1 MKCFYYLLLTCFLFS
16 CAASGPDPVVKTL
29 RQEILKRAEQNLA
42 EKPVTVT
49 SFIAERSMGGS
60 HDFFSEG
67 DYWWPDSLNPDGP
80 YIRRD
85 GETNP
90 DNFVAHRHAMV
101 RFSVITGNLTSA
113 YLITQDKKYT
123 DVVLQHIRAWFVNKE
138 TRMNPNLLYAQAI
151 KGIATGRGIGII
163 DTVHLIEVAQSL
175 LRLQQAGVLPAED
188 AKATKEWFA
197 SYLNWMVTHPYGM
210 DEMKAKNNHGTCWV
224 MQVAMFAKYT
234 EDEKMMKFCSDRYK
248 EVLLPGQMAE
258 DGSFP
263 LEQERTKPY
272 AYSLFNLDA
281 MTMICQILSTNDD
294 NLWQYTTADGRNIML
309 GISYLYPF
317 VADKSKWTL
326 APDVMCW
333 EEWPV
338 AHPFLLF
345 GSAQLKDE
353 AMFDTWLKLEHFP
366 TNNEV
371 VRNLPIRNPIIWL

>member
-1 MKCFYYLLLTCFLFS
+1 MKCFYYLLLSCLLFS
-16 CAASGPDPVVKTL
+16 CAASSPDPVVKAL
-29 RQEILKRAEQNLA
+29 RQEVLKRAEQNLN

-49 SFIAERSMGGS
+49 SFIAERSMGGT

-67 DYWWPDSLNPDGP
+67 DYWWPDSLNLDGP
-80 YIRRD
+80 YVRRD

-101 RFSVITGNLTSA
+101 RFSVITANLVSA
-113 YLITQDKKYT
+113 YVITQDEKYA
-123 DVVLQHIRAWFVNKE
+123 DAAMRHIRAWFVNEE

-175 LRLQQAGVLPAED
+175 LHLQRAGVLSVED
-188 AKATKEWFA
+188 TKATKEWFA
-197 SYLNWMVTHPYGM
+197 SYLDWMATHPYGI

-224 MQVAMFAKYT
+224 MQAAMFAKYT
-234 EDEKMMKFCSDRYK
+234 GNEEMMKFCSDRYK
-248 EVLLPGQMAE
+248 EVLLPGQMAK

-263 LEQERTKPY
+263 LELARTKPY

-281 MTMICQILSTNDD
+281 MTMICRILSTDQD
-294 NLWQYTTADGRNIML
+294 NLWKYTTEDGRNIAL

-317 VADKSKWTL
+317 VADKNKWTL

-345 GSAQLKDE
+345 GSISLKNE
-353 AMFDTWLKLEHFP
+353 AMFDTWLELEHFP

-371 VRNLPIRNPIIWL
+371 VRNLPIRNPVIWL

>member
-1 MKCFYYLLLTCFLFS
+1 MECFYYLLLTCFLFS
-16 CAASGPDPVVKTL
+16 CTVSGPDPVVRALK
-29 RQEILKRAEQNLA
+29 QEVLKRAEQDLA
-42 EKPVTVT
+42 KKPVTVT
-49 SFIAERSMGGS
+49 SFIAERSMGGQ

-80 YIRRD
+80 YVRRD
-85 GETNP
+85 GESNP
-90 DNFVAHRHAMV
+90 DNFVSHRHAMI
-101 RFSVITGNLTSA
+101 RFSMITGNLTSA
-113 YLITQDKKYT
+113 YLITQDKKYA
-123 DVVLQHIRAWFVNKE
+123 DAALQHIRAWFVNKD

-151 KGIATGRGIGII
+151 KGVATGRGIGII

-197 SYLNWMVTHPYGM
+197 SYLNWMATHPYGV
-210 DEMKAKNNHGTCWV
+210 DEMNAKNNHGTCWV
-224 MQVAMFAKYT
+224 MQVAMFAKYIG
-234 EDEKMMKFCSDRYK
+234 DGKMMKFCSDRYK

-263 LEQERTKPY
+263 LEQKRTKPY

-281 MTMICQILSTNDD
+281 MTMICQILSTDSDD
-294 NLWQYTTADGRNIML
+294 LWRYTTADGRNIML

-317 VADKSKWTL
+317 VVDKDKWTL

-345 GSAQLKDE
+345 GSLQLKDK

-366 TNNEV
+366 TNDEV
-371 VRNLPIRNPIIWL
+371 IRNLPVRNPIIWL